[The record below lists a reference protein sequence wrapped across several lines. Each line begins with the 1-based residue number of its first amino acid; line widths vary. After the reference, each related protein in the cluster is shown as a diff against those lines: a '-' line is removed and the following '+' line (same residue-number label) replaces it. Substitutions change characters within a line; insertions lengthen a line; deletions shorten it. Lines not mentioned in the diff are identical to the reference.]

1 MIRTVI
7 IDDEARSRETIRE
20 MIRLY
25 CSNAEVVAEAEDVRS
40 GISVIRAQKPD
51 LVILDIKMPD
61 GSGFDLLR
69 QIMPVDFRVIFVTAF
84 EEYAIK
90 AFKFNAVDYITKP
103 VDPIELQVAIDRVSK
118 IIETGN
124 INNQLQKMMDGFG
137 KPAPQDNKKIILKT
151 ADTIHVL
158 EFDDILRCESDRN
171 YTVFILENGERIM
184 VSKSIKEYETV
195 LEENNFCRIHQSHI
209 INLAHLRKFK
219 KDELIC
225 VLKDNSEIPVA
236 YRKRDDLLKVLR
248 NL

>member
-20 MIRLY
+20 MMRLF
-25 CSNAEVVAEAEDVRS
+25 CTNTEVVAEAEDVRS
-40 GISVIRAQKPD
+40 GISAIRAQKPD

-84 EEYAIK
+84 EEDAIK

-158 EFDDILRCESDRN
+158 DFDDILRCESDRN

-184 VSKSIKEYETV
+184 VSKSIKEYEEF

-225 VLKDNSEIPVA
+225 ILKDNSEIPVA

>member
-25 CSNAEVVAEAEDVRS
+25 CANTQVVAEAEDVRS
-40 GISVIRAQKPD
+40 GISAIRTHKPD

-124 INNQLQKMMDGFG
+124 INNQLQKMLDGIG
-137 KPAPQDNKKIILKT
+137 KPASQDNKKIILKT
-151 ADTIHVL
+151 ADIIHVL

-184 VSKSIKEYETV
+184 VSKSIKEFEEF

-209 INLAHLRKFK
+209 INLTHLRKFK

-225 VLKDNSEIPVA
+225 ILKDNSEIPVA

>member
-1 MIRTVI
+1 M
-7 IDDEARSRETIRE
+7 
-20 MIRLY
+20 RLF
-25 CSNAEVVAEAEDVRS
+25 CTNTEVVAEAEDVRS
-40 GISVIRAQKPD
+40 GISAIRAQKPD

-184 VSKSIKEYETV
+184 VSKSIKEYEEF

-225 VLKDNSEIPVA
+225 ILKDNSEIPVA